1 MIDPAKCR
9 ILLVDDEEG
18 IRFTLSALLK
28 REGYQV
34 DVAVGHVDAV
44 VCLKSSR
51 YDLVF
56 VDIMLAGENGIDV
69 LQDIKTLSPATEVVM
84 FTGCPEVNSA
94 VEAVRLGAFDY
105 ITKPVQP
112 QTLFSICR
120 LALRAKKIRDDEE
133 KYRAHLDAI
142 FRSVSDSIIMVDRE
156 GRLAHFNITAAHTC
170 GYTTEMI
177 GSEIAKIGFGCGG
190 ECRSALMETLRTNVS
205 RDLRRFECRTSEG
218 KSCIV
223 SFKSSPINDADGA
236 MSGAVAV
243 IRDETTIVEL
253 ERSLM
258 KRGQF
263 NNIIGISDPMQR
275 VYGLIESLAD
285 VPTTVLING
294 ESGTGKELV
303 AAALHFAGGR
313 AKGPFVKV
321 NCSALSESLLE
332 SELFGH
338 VRGAFTGA
346 TADKIGRFQMAH
358 RGTLFLDEI
367 GDISPAVQMRL
378 LRVLQEREFE
388 RVGDSTSIKVDV
400 RIVTATNQNLSEKV
414 AQGTFRQDLYYR
426 LNVVRMELP
435 PLRER
440 AEDINLLA
448 AHFLTKFNL
457 KFSKNIQ
464 AFSDDVLQMF
474 RLHLWPGNVRELEH
488 AVEHAVIL
496 SKNNIITEQYLPQ
509 DLIDSVKGVRPL
521 SSKPAHRPSLVE
533 AMAMCN
539 GNITH
544 AARLLGVSRPTVY
557 RYMKEL
563 ENS

>member
-1 MIDPAKCR
+1 MRK
-9 ILLVDDEEG
+9 LYNLTE
-18 IRFTLSALLK
+18 AL
-28 REGYQV
+28 
-34 DVAVGHVDAV
+34 A
-44 VCLKSSR
+44 
-51 YDLVF
+51 
-56 VDIMLAGENGIDV
+56 N
-69 LQDIKTLSPATEVVM
+69 
-84 FTGCPEVNSA
+84 
-94 VEAVRLGAFDY
+94 
-105 ITKPVQP
+105 VQ
-112 QTLFSICR
+112 
-120 LALRAKKIRDDEE
+120 
-133 KYRAHLDAI
+133 
-142 FRSVSDSIIMVDRE
+142 
-156 GRLAHFNITAAHTC
+156 
-170 GYTTEMI
+170 
-177 GSEIAKIGFGCGG
+177 
-190 ECRSALMETLRTNVS
+190 
-205 RDLRRFECRTSEG
+205 
-218 KSCIV
+218 
-223 SFKSSPINDADGA
+223 
-236 MSGAVAV
+236 
-243 IRDETTIVEL
+243 
-253 ERSLM
+253 
-258 KRGQF
+258 
-263 NNIIGISDPMQR
+263 
-275 VYGLIESLAD
+275 
-285 VPTTVLING
+285 TTVLING

-440 AEDINLLA
+440 AEDISLLA

-474 RLHLWPGNVRELEH
+474 RQHLWPGNVRELEH

-509 DLIDSVKGVRPL
+509 DLIDSVKGVKHA
-521 SSKPAHRPSLVE
+521 SSKPDHRPSLAE
-533 AMAMCN
+533 ALALCN

-544 AARLLGVSRPTVY
+544 AARLLGVSRPTIY

-563 ENS
+563 ENA